1 MPSQLRAPRK
11 RVSQTTSFK
20 TVNRNQQFAT
30 FHLDGLFLGVDV
42 LKVQEVIRYQEMT
55 PVPIAPPM
63 VEGLINLRGQIIT
76 AIDLR
81 RRLGLKDRAA
91 DQLPMNVV
99 IRSDDGAVS
108 LLVDEIGD
116 VIEVDQHNF
125 EPVPETVV
133 GFSKDLIN
141 GVYKL
146 DNRLLLILDTEKAS
160 SLPATYK
167 SSKSNN

>member
-1 MPSQLRAPRK
+1 LINGSK
-11 RVSQTTSFK
+11 
-20 TVNRNQQFAT
+20 QFAT
-30 FHLDGLFLGVDV
+30 FHLHGLFLGVDV

-63 VEGLINLRGQIIT
+63 IRGLINLRGQIIT

-81 RRLGLKDRAA
+81 RRLELPDRAA

-99 IRSDDGAVS
+99 IRTDDGGVS

-116 VIEVDQHNF
+116 VVEISESRF
-125 EPVPETVV
+125 ERVPETVT
-133 GFSKDLIN
+133 GAARDLIE

-146 DNRLLLILDTEKAS
+146 EDRLLLILDTERTAN
-160 SLPATYK
+160 LPTLFSRNAA
-167 SSKSNN
+167 